1 MHAKL
6 INSENTVPFHQRQE
20 RSIKGIRRLDLICVL
35 AQEENALVDQIADNE
50 AQDLS
55 QISPGNEFLTPS
67 GQ

>member
-20 RSIKGIRRLDLICVL
+20 SSIKGIRRLDLICVL
-35 AQEENALVDQIADNE
+35 SQEENALVDQIADNE

-55 QISPGNEFLTPS
+55 
-67 GQ
+67 

>member
-20 RSIKGIRRLDLICVL
+20 SSIKGIRRLDLICVL

-55 QISPGNEFLTPS
+55 
-67 GQ
+67 